1 MTRVLLLD
9 TSFAARPIHDW
20 LLSES
25 CEVWVIGNRPND
37 VLARRDPAHY
47 LQDNYADIDVVQAH
61 VDRLGIDYVV
71 PGCTDISIE
80 TAQRLTGLK
89 TVLDSA
95 DTYTQI
101 TNKGSFRAL
110 CDRLNLPAPK
120 RVREDQLPYPGKLIA
135 KPVDAFSGRGIV
147 VFDGQDRDAGLK
159 ALADAQAA
167 SRNGAALLET
177 YVEGQLYSY
186 SCFLKDHKVVNATI
200 VREDGSVTPYAV
212 DTSYVVWDFPAHGTA
227 ILKDATEQI
236 AAELDL
242 VDGLLHIQF
251 IWDAE
256 RPWLIELSR
265 RCPGDLYP
273 RLVELST
280 GQPHAAAY
288 AAHFVG
294 RPVPEWSEKIHHVLR
309 HTITAG
315 HHNYETLSFN
325 QPTPVIE
332 LYSLASTGR
341 EAPPV
346 ARIDRVALMFLECVS
361 ARKLREYHQ
370 ELLKRSTYKTH
381 FDVIAKTEG

>member
-186 SCFLKDHKVVNATI
+186 SCFLNDHKVVNATI

-294 RPVPEWSEKIHHVLR
+294 RPVPVPEASKHRHIIR
-309 HTITAG
+309 HTITAR
-315 HHNYETLSFN
+315 HQNYTSIWMTS
-325 QPTPVIE
+325 PIPVIE
-332 LYSLASTGR
+332 FYPVAPLGR
-341 EAPPV
+341 TAPP
-346 ARIDRVALMFLECVS
+346 ADRIDRVALLFM
-361 ARKLREYHQ
+361 EYASEDETLTAHRQ
-370 ELLKRSTYKTH
+370 VLSRAFIQTSE
-381 FDVIAKTEG
+381 